1 MDKTKLLLQKL
12 IAKGMTLATAES
24 CTGGL
29 LGKKITDLSGSS
41 AAYLGGVISYCND
54 VKQRILDVS
63 EEDLDAFGAVS
74 EPTAWQMAEGVR
86 KLLGANLGVGITGIA
101 GPNSDETNKPVGLV
115 FIGVSNG
122 QTILV
127 REYHFLGDRS
137 AVREHACA
145 EAVDL
150 LLGLVGK

>member
-1 MDKTKLLLQKL
+1 MDKTKLLLEKL
-12 IAKGMTLATAES
+12 LAKGKTLAVAES

-29 LGKKITDLSGSS
+29 LSKKITDLSGSS
-41 AAYLGGVISYCND
+41 AAYLGGVIAYHNE
-54 VKQRILDVS
+54 VKRRVLNVP

-74 EPTAWQMAEGVR
+74 EPVAWEMAEGVR
-86 KLLGANLGVGITGIA
+86 KLTGASLGVGITGIA
-101 GPNSDETNKPVGLV
+101 GPNSDDTNKPLGLV

-127 REYHFLGDRS
+127 REYYFLGDRA

-145 EAVDL
+145 EATEL
-150 LLGLVGK
+150 LLGLLG

>member
-1 MDKTKLLLQKL
+1 MDKTKLLLEKL
-12 IAKGMTLATAES
+12 LAKGKTLAVAES

-29 LGKKITDLSGSS
+29 LSKKITDLSGSS
-41 AAYLGGVISYCND
+41 AVYLGGVIAYHNE
-54 VKQRILDVS
+54 VKRRVLNVP

-74 EPTAWQMAEGVR
+74 EPVAWQMAEGVR
-86 KLLGANLGVGITGIA
+86 KLTGANLGVGITGIA
-101 GPNSDETNKPVGLV
+101 GPNTDDTNKPLGLV

-127 REYHFLGDRS
+127 REYYFLGDRA

-145 EAVDL
+145 EATEL
-150 LLGLVGK
+150 LLGLLG

>member
-1 MDKTKLLLQKL
+1 MMGQTARIQAQAVLYHNEIASIAQTVEALANAVRYAREKRGLTVELSLAYGDSGDKPLL
-12 IAKGMTLATAES
+12 
-24 CTGGL
+24 
-29 LGKKITDLSGSS
+29 
-41 AAYLGGVISYCND
+41 
-54 VKQRILDVS
+54 S

-127 REYHFLGDRS
+127 REYHFLGDRA